1 MSVSDLFCEHCG
13 TWVSWIYPM
22 FPHGQLPKTVE
33 GARAFARQLTT
44 KRIGFCSTEC
54 REAYMKDLD
63 NQIEET
69 KARISVLGDLTLG
82 ELTEELKQEYVDL
95 IQKVIDLLKIR
106 VDL

>member
-13 TWVSWIYPM
+13 TFVTWVYPR
-22 FPHGQLPKTVE
+22 FPQGQLPRTAE

-44 KRIGFCSTEC
+44 KQIGFCSQGC
-54 REAYMKDLD
+54 RTAYLKDLD
-63 NQIEET
+63 RQIEET
-69 KARISVLGDLTLG
+69 KQRISVLGDLTLG
-82 ELTEELKQEYVDL
+82 ELTEELKQEYVDQ